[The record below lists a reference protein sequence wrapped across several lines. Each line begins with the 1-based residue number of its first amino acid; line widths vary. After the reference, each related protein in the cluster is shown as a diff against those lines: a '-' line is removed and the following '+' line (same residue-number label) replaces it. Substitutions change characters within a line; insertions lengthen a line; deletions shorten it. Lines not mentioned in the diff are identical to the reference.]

1 METGLQNIL
10 QDIIPPRVDLH
21 MIKYITINISHYHL

>member
-1 METGLQNIL
+1 MESGLQDIL
-10 QDIIPPRVDLH
+10 QDIIPVRADLH